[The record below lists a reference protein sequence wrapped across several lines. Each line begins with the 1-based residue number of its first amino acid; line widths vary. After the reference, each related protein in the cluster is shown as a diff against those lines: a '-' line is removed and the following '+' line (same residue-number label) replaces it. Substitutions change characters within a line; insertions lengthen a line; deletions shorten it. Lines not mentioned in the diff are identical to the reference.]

1 MLTTRES
8 LLDSSKP
15 CTPGAV
21 TVLNRVLEAAMGNH
35 KVARVHNGATVYGT
49 ARRIGDESG
58 STMSDLDIRDQYL
71 WVTTK
76 TGFEV
81 FWPVGELANELFDGN
96 FADDYDWS

>member
-15 CTPGAV
+15 CTPGAIL
-21 TVLNRVLEAAMGNH
+21 VLYRVLDAALKNS
-35 KVARVHNGATVYGT
+35 KVARVHNGATVYGI
-49 ARRIGDESG
+49 ARRVGDAVG
-58 STMSDLDIRDQYL
+58 ANVDIDIRDQFL